1 MGVKKV
7 PRSRRIKLEVN
18 TSFLERGVAG
28 KGAKYLKSGEISL
41 RDGLEIAIS
50 CCFGPLGAV
59 IDGASR
65 AEVEQ
70 IGQRSRAQLETYI
83 NLALNRCE
91 ESETVSSPV
100 QTQVLNGNGLKAKG
114 VQSLETIE
122 SVTSRER
129 ELNSLAARVL
139 AQDEEENNI
148 DIENEVL

>member
-1 MGVKKV
+1 MPRTKRIRVKV
-7 PRSRRIKLEVN
+7 DTMFVV
-18 TSFLERGVAG
+18 TGAAG
-28 KGAKYLKSGEISL
+28 KGARYLKSGEIEV
-41 RDGLEIAIS
+41 RDGIKLAVG
-50 CCFGPLGAV
+50 CFFAPLGAA

-65 AEVEQ
+65 QEVEQ
-70 IGQRSRAQLETYI
+70 ISQRSRAQLETYI

-91 ESETVSSPV
+91 ESETVSSTVP
-100 QTQVLNGNGLKAKG
+100 TQVLNGNRLKAKG